1 MSAIKETVKLIFCE
15 ADQNSNKVWTGI
27 LYDNDDVE
35 TRWGRVGNT
44 LQSKMF
50 PRKGRAYLMQKKKEK
65 EKKGYTTLHTVEEE
79 VGSKSVSVN
88 TGDVVQVA
96 KRDIITKS
104 PELTALVDRLIKSN
118 IHTITTSTSITY
130 SSTTGLFST
139 PLGVVTPQAI
149 NDARLIL
156 ADIKRQYN
164 NEDKLKQLVS
174 QYLRLIPHSIG
185 MKFRIRDIFPDND
198 KAIKDELNILDS
210 LESSYEA
217 LQTQAQPSQTD
228 NTPHKR
234 VFDVTL
240 DVIKPDSAEWKR
252 LVHKF
257 VSTNKSMH
265 GYQNRKIVNIYQ
277 VDIGD
282 MTKNFDHKVGNN
294 IEVFHGTSEA
304 NLLSILKSGL
314 RTAPPSSAY
323 IAGKMFGN
331 GIYGTETAS
340 KSLGYTFGR
349 WGGSTSHSGWMF
361 ICDFAMGKPYYP
373 TTYGLSKLP
382 TGYDSC
388 WALPNKTGLHNDEL
402 IVYRNNQVKIKHLL
416 EIR

>member
-27 LYDNDDVE
+27 LYDNGDVE

-50 PRKGRAYLMQKKKEK
+50 PRKGREYLLQKKKEK

-88 TGDVVQVA
+88 SGSVHQVA
-96 KRDIITKS
+96 KRDIVTKS

-139 PLGVVTPQAI
+139 PLGVVTLEAI
-149 NDARLIL
+149 NQARLIL
-156 ADIKRQYN
+156 ADIKRFYTD
-164 NEDKLKQLVS
+164 EEKLKALVS
-174 QYLRLIPHSIG
+174 KYLRLVPHSIG
-185 MKFRIRDIFPDND
+185 MKFRIKDIFPNND
-198 KAIKDELNILDS
+198 QAIKDEMNILDS
-210 LESSYEA
+210 LESSYAA
-217 LQTQAQPSQTD
+217 LQTQSAPTD
-228 NTPHKR
+228 TTPTER

-240 DVIKPDSAEWKR
+240 DIIKPDSSEWKR
-252 LVHKF
+252 LYNKF

-277 VDIGD
+277 VDIGHMSKQYD
-282 MTKNFDHKVGNN
+282 DKVGNN
-294 IEVFHGTSEA
+294 TEVFHGTSEA

-314 RTAPPSSAY
+314 RTSPPSSAY

-361 ICDFAMGKPYYP
+361 ICDFAMGKPFYP
-373 TTYGLSKLP
+373 NTYGISKIP
-382 TGYDSC
+382 SGFDSC
-388 WALPNKTGLHNDEL
+388 WALPKNTGLHNDEL
-402 IVYRNNQVKIKHLL
+402 IVYRNNQVRIKHLL